1 MVMVPESSLSI
12 ARERIA
18 VTRKE
23 RERVFQ
29 REVLRVKEVM
39 NGRNILCSSVTQT
52 EIADAIRRELETRSS
67 QYRDVLKRVLPKQ
80 NVNADSLGR
89 QWKDEMRG
97 ALESSLGDLRGHYEE
112 AVQLLG
118 HSRHMPPFEEM
129 VSDELSKAEGDID
142 LFCLEHAT
150 SQPTRPNQAQ
160 KMLAFIDE
168 SRIEDLRRLP
178 SQRWDLTRL
187 VRLCEELNVSFSN
200 ECYMSVAALTRSV
213 IDHVPPIFNCQ
224 SFAEVANNYA
234 GSKSFKDSMQHLDRS
249 ARNIG
254 DAHLHTQIRDREELP
269 KAAQVNFSNDL
280 DVLLGEIVRIL
291 S

>member
-1 MVMVPESSLSI
+1 MVAESSLVI
-12 ARERIA
+12 ARKRIA
-18 VTRKE
+18 VARKE

-29 REVLRVKEVM
+29 QEVLRIKGAM
-39 NGRNILCSSVTQT
+39 NGRNVLRSSVTQT
-52 EIADAIRRELETRSS
+52 EIADAIRLELETRSS
-67 QYRDVLKRVLPKQ
+67 QFLEVFRRVLSKEDF
-80 NVNADSLGR
+80 NADNFR
-89 QWKDEMRG
+89 CQCKDEVHR
-97 ALESSLGDLRGHYEE
+97 ALESSLADLRGHYEE

-118 HSRHMPPFEEM
+118 HSRHMLPFEEM
-129 VSDELSKAEGDID
+129 VGDELSKAEANID

-150 SQPTRPNQAQ
+150 SQSTRPNQAL
-160 KMLAFIDE
+160 KMATLIDE
-168 SRIEDLRRLP
+168 TRIEDLRRLP
-178 SQRWDLTRL
+178 SKQWDLTRL
-187 VRLCEELNVSFSN
+187 IRLCEELNVSFSN

-213 IDHVPPIFNCQ
+213 IDHVPPIFSCQ

-234 GSKSFKDSMQHLDRS
+234 GTKSFKHSMQHLDKS

-254 DAHLHTQIRDREELP
+254 DAHLHTQIRNREMLP